1 MMKKNLCCFLLAGL
15 LIALAACSTVAQSD
29 DQTSAWVI
37 EQSAQAVATSQEA
50 AAVGTYTEEYDADD
64 LNDSLE
70 DPAMALIKLEGDS
83 ISFEGSGA
91 SVDGSTITITAPG
104 VYSISGT
111 LDDGQILV
119 DSAVD
124 GTLRLILNGATINNS
139 TSAPIFINNADKV
152 VITLADGTQNYVSDG
167 STYVYASADINE
179 PNAAIFSNDDLT
191 FNGSGSLT
199 VNANYNNG
207 IQTDDDLKIIS
218 GTFMV
223 KAVHDGIKGKDSI
236 TIKDGTLTVNAG
248 ADGLQSDNDQEAEK
262 GAILIEGGT
271 FNIIAALDGIQAE
284 TNLSIYG
291 GTFTIASGGGS
302 ANSINPSN
310 AGGDRMQPNDQAATA
325 STESMKGLKAGANI
339 LIAGGVFNIDS
350 ADDSL
355 NSNGTITL
363 DEGELNLTSGD
374 DGMHANTSLTVNG
387 GTLNIAKSYEGIESA
402 LITINNGTLHITSSD
417 DGINVAGGND
427 ASALGNRPGQ
437 NEFTANTA
445 YYLYINDGYICIDAG
460 GDGLDSNGSIDMNGG
475 TVIVNGPTS
484 DGNGALD
491 YQGTFTLDG
500 GFLVAVGSAGMAMTP
515 SADSTQY
522 SVLVNFTAQVSA
534 GTLLHFETSAGE
546 EIVTFVPGKV
556 YQSILISTPA
566 IQNGDTLNLYYG
578 GTSTGTLQD
587 GLYTGGSYS
596 AGTLVTTLEISSVVT
611 GSGSS
616 GMLPGG
622 GGKPG
627 GGRGR

>member
-15 LIALAACSTVAQSD
+15 LIALTACSTAAQSD

-37 EQSAQAVATSQEA
+37 EQSAQAVATNQEA
-50 AAVGTYTEEYDADD
+50 AAAGTYTEEYDADD

-248 ADGLQSDNDQEAEK
+248 ADGLQSDNDQEADK

-402 LITINNGTLHITSSD
+402 LITINNGILHITSSD

-500 GFLVAVGSAGMAMTP
+500 GFLVAAGSAGMAMTP

>member
-15 LIALAACSTVAQSD
+15 LIALTACSTAAQSD

-50 AAVGTYTEEYDADD
+50 AAAGTYAEEYDADD

-70 DPAMALIKLEGDS
+70 DPTMALIKLEGDS

-248 ADGLQSDNDQEAEK
+248 ADGLQSDNDQEADK
-262 GAILIEGGT
+262 GAILIESGT
-271 FNIIAALDGIQAE
+271 FNIIAALDGMQAE

-310 AGGDRMQPNDQAATA
+310 AGGDRMQPNDQVATA

-355 NSNGTITL
+355 NSNGTIAL

-374 DGMHANTSLTVNG
+374 DGMHANTSLTING

-402 LITINNGTLHITSSD
+402 LITINSGTLHITSSD

-427 ASALGNRPGQ
+427 ASALGDRPGQ
-437 NEFTANTA
+437 NEFTANSA
-445 YYLYINDGYICIDAG
+445 YYLYINDGYIYIDAG

-475 TVIVNGPTS
+475 TVIVSGPTS

-500 GFLVAVGSAGMAMTP
+500 GFLVAAGSAGMAMTP

-534 GTLLHFETSAGE
+534 GTLLHFETSTGE
-546 EIVTFVPGKV
+546 EIVTFIPGKV

-578 GTSTGTLQD
+578 GTSTGTLLD

-596 AGTLVTTLEISSVVT
+596 DGTLVTTLEISSVVT
-611 GSGSS
+611 GSGGS

>member
-29 DQTSAWVI
+29 DQTSAWII

-50 AAVGTYTEEYDADD
+50 AAAGTYTEEYDADD

-167 STYVYASADINE
+167 SAYVYASADISE

-248 ADGLQSDNDQEAEK
+248 ADGLQSDNDQEADK

-271 FNIIAALDGIQAE
+271 FNIIAALDGMQAE

-310 AGGDRMQPNDQAATA
+310 AGGDRMQPNDQAATE

-374 DGMHANTSLTVNG
+374 DGMHANTSLMVNG

-402 LITINNGTLHITSSD
+402 LITINSGTLHITSSD

-500 GFLVAVGSAGMAMTP
+500 GFLVAAGSAGMAMTP

-534 GTLLHFETSAGE
+534 GTMLHFETSAGE

-556 YQSILISTPA
+556 YQSILISTPTS
-566 IQNGDTLNLYYG
+566 QNGDTLNLYYG

-611 GSGSS
+611 GLGSS